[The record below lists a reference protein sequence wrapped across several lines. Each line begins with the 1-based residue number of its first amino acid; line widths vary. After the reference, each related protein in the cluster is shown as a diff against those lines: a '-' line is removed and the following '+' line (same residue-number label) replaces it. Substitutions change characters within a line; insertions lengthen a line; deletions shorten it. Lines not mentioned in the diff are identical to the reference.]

1 MSAKAGATRVVC
13 GIDEAGLGPL
23 LGPLCLGY
31 SIFRI
36 PTEGGDLW
44 TRLESEVTQTARDGL
59 KRIVVADSKKVYARN
74 ARGRERL
81 ETTVLAFLA
90 MLKSGRPGCGADL
103 LRTPPPSI
111 RPRAADIARH
121 PWYESLAEELPIWTP
136 PDRLAIR
143 TAKLR
148 RAMEAVNLELL
159 DAGCR
164 LAPASELNRSF
175 EETDNKSR
183 SVMLLVLDLLRHFW
197 DSFAEEELR
206 VVVDRQGGRWRYG
219 RVLHEAFKDSQL
231 KVIDESPEMS
241 RYLIEE
247 PDKGRQMQVTFAE
260 RGEERA
266 FSVALASCLAKYT
279 RELSMEAFNAY
290 FRGLQP
296 DLRPTAGYTTDG
308 RRWLKDAAPALAAAQ
323 LQDRSLLRER

>member
-1 MSAKAGATRVVC
+1 MSAPAGTTRVVC

-36 PTEGGDLW
+36 PTKGGDLW
-44 TRLESEVTQTARDGL
+44 KRLESEVTQSARDGL

-81 ETTVLAFLA
+81 ETTVLTFLNL
-90 MLKSGRPGCGADL
+90 LKGGRPSCGADL
-103 LRTPPPSI
+103 LRTPPPTV

-121 PWYESLAEELPIWTP
+121 PWYEHLAEVLPIWTP

-143 TAKLR
+143 AAKLR
-148 RAMEAVNLELL
+148 RAMESVEIELL

-164 LAPASELNRSF
+164 LAPAYELNCSF
-175 EETDNKSR
+175 EATDNKSR
-183 SVMLLVLDLLRHFW
+183 SVMILVLDLLKHFW
-197 DSFAEEELR
+197 NSYSTEELR

-219 RVLHEAFKDSQL
+219 HILHEAFQGTSL
-231 KVIDESPEMS
+231 EVLDESPQMS
-241 RYLIEE
+241 RYLIDDPEA
-247 PDKGRQMQVTFAE
+247 GRRMHVTFAE

-266 FSVALASCLAKYT
+266 FSVALGSCLAKYT

-290 FRGLQP
+290 FTSLQP

-308 RRWLKDAAPALAAAQ
+308 RRWLKDAAPALATAQ
-323 LQDRSLLRER
+323 LQDRVLLRER

>member
-1 MSAKAGATRVVC
+1 MSAQAATTRVVC

-36 PTEGGDLW
+36 PTKGGDLW
-44 TRLESEVTQTARDGL
+44 KRLESEVTQTARDGL

-90 MLKSGRPGCGADL
+90 LLKGGKSISGADL

-111 RPRAADIARH
+111 RPRAADIALH
-121 PWYESLAEELPIWTP
+121 PWYEHLPAEVPIWTP
-136 PDRLAIR
+136 SDRLTIR
-143 TAKLR
+143 SAKLR
-148 RAMEAVNLELL
+148 RAMENVRLELL
-159 DAGCR
+159 EAGCR
-164 LAPASELNRSF
+164 LAPAYELNRSF

-183 SVMLLVLDLLRHFW
+183 SVMLLVLELLQHFW
-197 DSFAEEELR
+197 DSYSNEELR

-219 RVLHEAFKDSQL
+219 RVLHEAFQGTKL
-231 KVIDESPEMS
+231 EIIDESPEMS

-247 PDKGRQMQVTFAE
+247 PGEGRKMHVTFAE

-266 FSVALASCLAKYT
+266 FSVALASCFAKYT

-290 FRGLQP
+290 FTALQP

-323 LQDRSLLRER
+323 LQDRTLLRER

>member
-1 MSAKAGATRVVC
+1 MSAQGGTTRVVC

-36 PTEGGDLW
+36 PTAGGDLW
-44 TRLESEVTQTARDGL
+44 KRLESEVTQTARDGL

-90 MLKSGRPGCGADL
+90 LLKGGRPAGGADL
-103 LRTPPPSI
+103 LRTPPPAI
-111 RPRAADIARH
+111 RPRASDITRH
-121 PWYESLAEELPIWTP
+121 PWYEHLPRELPIWTP
-136 PDRLAIR
+136 TDRLTIR
-143 TAKLR
+143 SAKLR
-148 RAMEAVNLELL
+148 RAMESVDLELL
-159 DAGCR
+159 EAGCR
-164 LAPASELNRSF
+164 LAPAYELNRSF

-183 SVMLLVLDLLRHFW
+183 SVMLIVLDLLRHFW
-197 DSFAEEELR
+197 DSFAGEELR
-206 VVVDRQGGRWRYG
+206 VVVDRQGGRWHYG
-219 RVLHEAFKDSQL
+219 RVLHEAFKGTQL
-231 KVIDESPEMS
+231 KVLDESPEMS

-247 PDKGRQMQVTFAE
+247 PGGGRQMQVTFAE

-290 FRGLQP
+290 FTSFQP

>member
-1 MSAKAGATRVVC
+1 MSAQGGTTRVVC

-31 SIFRI
+31 SILRI
-36 PTEGGDLW
+36 PTAGGDLW
-44 TRLESEVTQTARDGL
+44 KRLETEVTQTAREGL

-90 MLKSGRPGCGADL
+90 LLKGGRPAGGADL
-103 LRTPPPSI
+103 LRTPPPAI
-111 RPRAADIARH
+111 RPRASDIARH
-121 PWYESLAEELPIWTP
+121 PWYEHLPRELPIWTP
-136 PDRLAIR
+136 TDRLTIR
-143 TAKLR
+143 SAKLR
-148 RAMEAVNLELL
+148 RAMESLDLELL

-164 LAPASELNRSF
+164 LAPAYELNRSF

-183 SVMLLVLDLLRHFW
+183 SVMLIVLDLLRHFW
-197 DSFAEEELR
+197 DSFAGEELR
-206 VVVDRQGGRWRYG
+206 VVVDRQGGRWHYG
-219 RVLHEAFKDSQL
+219 RVLHEAFKGTQL
-231 KVIDESPEMS
+231 KVLDESPEMS
-241 RYLIEE
+241 RYVIEE
-247 PDKGRQMQVTFAE
+247 PGGERQMQVTFAE

-290 FRGLQP
+290 FSSLQH